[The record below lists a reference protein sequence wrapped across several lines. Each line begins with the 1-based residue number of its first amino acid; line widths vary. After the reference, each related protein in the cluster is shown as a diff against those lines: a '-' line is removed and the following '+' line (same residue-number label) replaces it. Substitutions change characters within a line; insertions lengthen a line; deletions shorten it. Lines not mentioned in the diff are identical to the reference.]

1 MLSVSMR
8 FVSGIGL
15 SITWSRIG
23 TVALTAGALCI
34 NSCWS
39 PGSQRPWRS
48 CSAMLTF
55 GDDNSWSSQGN
66 LKEALM
72 FDIDACEAA
81 SDPLHYMHTI

>member
-1 MLSVSMR
+1 MLSVLMR
-8 FVSGIGL
+8 FVSGIAL

-23 TVALTAGALCI
+23 TIALTAGALCS
-34 NSCWS
+34 NACWS
-39 PGSQRPWRS
+39 SGSQRPWRS

-72 FDIDACEAA
+72 FDIDAREAA

>member
-1 MLSVSMR
+1 
-8 FVSGIGL
+8 
-15 SITWSRIG
+15 
-23 TVALTAGALCI
+23 
-34 NSCWS
+34 
-39 PGSQRPWRS
+39 
-48 CSAMLTF
+48 MLTF